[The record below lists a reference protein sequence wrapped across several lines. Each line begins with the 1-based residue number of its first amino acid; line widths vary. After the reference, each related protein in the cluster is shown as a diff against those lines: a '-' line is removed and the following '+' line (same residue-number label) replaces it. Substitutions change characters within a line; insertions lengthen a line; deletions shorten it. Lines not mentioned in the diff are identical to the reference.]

1 MKRLLTVLL
10 VLCVS
15 SFAFA
20 KLKDGIGALTSLKC
34 VLLGHEV

>member
-10 VLCVS
+10 VLCLS
-15 SFAFA
+15 SFA